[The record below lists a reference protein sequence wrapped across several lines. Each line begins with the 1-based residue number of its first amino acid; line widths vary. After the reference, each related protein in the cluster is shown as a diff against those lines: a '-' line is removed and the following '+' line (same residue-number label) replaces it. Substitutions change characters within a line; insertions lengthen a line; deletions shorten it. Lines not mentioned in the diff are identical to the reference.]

1 MSDLDAM
8 NLTLLVFRVAVG
20 GVMIAHG
27 YNHIWGGGKIAGT
40 AAWFESMG
48 MRPAKVQAWLASI
61 TELGA
66 GALLVL
72 GLLTPFG
79 AAGVVGVMAVAWITA
94 HRTNGF
100 FIFRP
105 GQGWEYVM
113 VLLVCGLV
121 LGAIGPGA
129 WSLDDA
135 FGIVDDL
142 TGVTGLL
149 VAAVAGG
156 GGAALLLAACWRPP
170 AAASGS

>member
-1 MSDLDAM
+1 MSDVDAV
-8 NLTLLVFRVAVG
+8 NLALLMFRVAVG

-27 YNHIWGGGKIAGT
+27 YNHVWGGGKIAGT

-48 MRPAKVQAWLASI
+48 MRPAKVHAWLASI

-72 GLLTPFG
+72 GLLTPLA
-79 AAGVVGVMAVAWITA
+79 AAGLIGVMAVAWITA

-113 VLLVCGLV
+113 VLLVCGLL
-121 LGAIGPGA
+121 LGAIGSGE

-135 FGIVDDL
+135 LELGDDL
-142 TGVTGLL
+142 TGVTGLMIA
-149 VAAVAGG
+149 VVAGG
-156 GGAALLLAACWRPP
+156 GGAAVLLATCWRPRRP
-170 AAASGS
+170 SP

>member
-1 MSDLDAM
+1 MNDLDAV
-8 NLTLLVFRVAVG
+8 NLAMLIFRVAIG

-27 YNHIWGGGKIAGT
+27 YNHVWGGGKIAGT
-40 AAWFESMG
+40 ASWFGSMG
-48 MRPAKVQAWLASI
+48 MRPPLVQAWLASL

-79 AAGVVGVMAVAWITA
+79 GAGVVGVMAVAWITA

-113 VLLVCGLV
+113 VLLTCGVV
-121 LGAIGPGA
+121 LGTVGPGQ

-135 FGIVDDL
+135 LDLTDDL
-142 TGVTGLL
+142 TGTTGLMIAL
-149 VAAVAGG
+149 VAGL
-156 GGAALLLAACWRPP
+156 GGAAVLLATCWRPP
-170 AAASGS
+170 AKSN